1 MVSLLLSIHLP
12 VYDSGD
18 AAMRGAIFHR
28 YGGTDIVKGGLMGSF
43 VRRPG
48 IMAGVLLAGAALTA
62 AAPAAAAQAM
72 TATPGVINVPC
83 STSALATA
91 ITTANG
97 GGAAVLVLAGNCS
110 YDIQTP
116 ATASDGLPLITGHV
130 SLVGGKNTVIRRSPA
145 ALTAFRVLDVAAGAT
160 LRVANLSIRNGST
173 AGLGGG
179 IQNAGSLWVSK
190 VMFSGNQAGNG
201 GALSNS
207 AGATATLDDAT
218 IAENTTTGVGGGGI
232 LNSGTLTLSES
243 SLSGNHAPINGGG
256 LNTQSAG
263 ISHIS
268 QSQFVHNVSGGLGGA
283 ISNLGTTTLYGTSVR
298 FNKGSGGGGIATGNT
313 NVTLTNST
321 VTSNTPDNCSPLN
334 TIQGCVN

>member
-1 MVSLLLSIHLP
+1 VQ
-12 VYDSGD
+12 
-18 AAMRGAIFHR
+18 
-28 YGGTDIVKGGLMGSF
+28 
-43 VRRPG
+43 
-48 IMAGVLLAGAALTA
+48 
-62 AAPAAAAQAM
+62 AQAI
-72 TATPGVINVPC
+72 TAGPGVVNVQCSIN
-83 STSALATA
+83 ALVTA
-91 ITTANG
+91 INTANSG
-97 GGAAVLVLAGNCS
+97 GPGTLLLAGNCT
-110 YDIQTP
+110 YGITIP
-116 ATASDGLPLITGHV
+116 ATASDGLPLITGHIG
-130 SLVGGKNTVIRRSPA
+130 LVGGPNTVIRRSPS
-145 ALTAFRVLDVAAGAT
+145 ALTAFRVLDVAAGAS
-160 LRVANLSIRNGST
+160 LRVSNLSIRNGKT

-190 VMFSGNQAGNG
+190 VTFSGNNAGNG
-201 GALSNS
+201 GALSNNS
-207 AGATATLDDAT
+207 GATATLYNAT

-232 LNSGTLTLSES
+232 INSGTLTLDES
-243 SLSGNHAPINGGG
+243 SLSDNHAPINGGG

-313 NVTLTNST
+313 NVTLKNST